1 MATTKKAAAYDI
13 YVEACEAAQKAA
25 AKCTPQPMYV
35 GSASSVVGSE
45 IDARQPIYTVTS
57 GICGRAS
64 VVIRPARGAFVTAL
78 KARQVGYS
86 GYYGGYEVPSYQFG
100 AGRSSQSYE
109 IAKAAAEAAAK
120 VLESYE
126 IKTYVNTSLD

>member
-1 MATTKKAAAYDI
+1 MAVTKSNAYDI
-13 YVEACEAAQKAA
+13 YVEACAAAQKAA
-25 AKCTPQPMYV
+25 AECTPQPMYV
-35 GSASSVVGSE
+35 GTAKSIFGNE
-45 IDARQPIYTVTS
+45 IDETQPVYKVAS

-109 IAKAAAEAAAK
+109 IAKAAAQAAAA
-120 VLESYE
+120 VLDSYG
-126 IKTYVNTSLD
+126 IKAYVNASLD